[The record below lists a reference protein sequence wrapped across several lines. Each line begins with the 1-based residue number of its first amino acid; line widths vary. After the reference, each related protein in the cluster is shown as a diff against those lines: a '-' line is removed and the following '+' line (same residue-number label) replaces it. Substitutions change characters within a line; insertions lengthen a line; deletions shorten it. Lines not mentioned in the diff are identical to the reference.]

1 MHWYKEQEKSK
12 LGGGRVVHTED
23 FPVRDW
29 ASCPMCDQVSTS
41 IWFYNS
47 PEVLPGLHVPRHIGQ
62 SLNIL
67 VQTGTKKV
75 DGLRNFYQSHVLSS
89 HCVNF
94 FALPHH
100 SNTENS
106 CQHVA
111 EVKTTQGAR
120 ERSINTSLYAL
131 FLRSNQTLKSS
142 SCPSLHL
149 DSQILCDYY

>member
-1 MHWYKEQEKSK
+1 MTKCQHPS
-12 LGGGRVVHTED
+12 D
-23 FPVRDW
+23 FRFCCTTKQDVFLNLTKPRLFDSVN
-29 ASCPMCDQVSTS
+29 
-41 IWFYNS
+41 NS
-47 PEVLPGLHVPRHIGQ
+47 PEALPGLHVPRHIGQ

-75 DGLRNFYQSHVLSS
+75 DGLRNVYQSHVLSS